1 MKNKKQFIIDQY
13 IKDKD
18 TDFEQFEFDNSY
30 VWRVLEDYKRQIGTT
45 YEIFC
50 VKSLDLQYTYYL
62 FIDGEEKTLRVED
75 GVIINCEVLTD
86 YEKCW
91 LDINKGWGT

>member
-30 VWRVLEDYKRQIGTT
+30 VWRVLEDYKRLISTT
-45 YEIFC
+45 YEIGC
-50 VKSLDLQYTYYL
+50 ALSEDLLNIHYL
-62 FIDGEEKTLRVED
+62 FANGEEKTLKVED
-75 GVIINCEVLTD
+75 GVIINCEVLNE
-86 YEKCW
+86 YEIRW
-91 LDINKGWGT
+91 LDINRGWKI